1 MPESLVGPMTDT
13 GLTNSG
19 TATAT
24 ALRLRLHLVAA
35 GVEWR

>member
-1 MPESLVGPMTDT
+1 MPESLVGPTNDT

-24 ALRLRLHLVAA
+24 ALRFRLHSVAA
-35 GVEWR
+35 RAEWR